1 MVAYTEIGGKVMK
14 EKTSIF
20 IVDDDV
26 DFAESMSL
34 MLEGKNC
41 EVKVV
46 HSGDDAISKFRDQ
59 DFDITFMDVR
69 MPGKNGVESFLE
81 IRKFKP
87 NARVVMMTA
96 YSVNQLLD
104 EAIENG
110 AWGVLHKPF
119 DMEHVLEMLNKIKP
133 YGILIADD
141 DPDFVN
147 SILEMLEANGYTVYT
162 AHDGKEAVERIKSDG
177 IDVLILDLR
186 MPLLSGLE
194 AYAELKKSGHT
205 VPTIIVTAYA
215 KEETETLDRLQTL
228 SITGI
233 LTKPF
238 DPKVLTLAIEDLTKS

>member
-1 MVAYTEIGGKVMK
+1 MK
-14 EKTSIF
+14 EKTSVF

-34 MLEGKNC
+34 MLEGKDC
-41 EVKVV
+41 EVKVAY
-46 HSGDDAISKFRDQ
+46 SGEDAISKFRDQ

-96 YSVNQLLD
+96 YSVSQLLD

-119 DMEHVLEMLNKIKP
+119 DMGHVREMLNKIKP

-147 SILEMLEANGYTVYT
+147 SILEMMEANGYTVYT
-162 AHDGKEAVERIKSDG
+162 AHDGEEAVERIKSDG

-194 AYAELKKSGHT
+194 VYVELKKSGHT

-215 KEETETLDRLQTL
+215 KEEVDALDRLETL

-238 DPKVLTLAIEDLTKS
+238 DPKVLILAIEDFIKS

>member
-1 MVAYTEIGGKVMK
+1 MK
-14 EKTSIF
+14 KQINVF
-20 IVDDDV
+20 IVDDDA
-26 DFAESMSL
+26 DFAESMTL
-34 MLEGKNC
+34 MLEGQNC
-41 EVKVV
+41 KIKVAN
-46 HSGDDAISKFRDQ
+46 SGEDAISKFRDQ
-59 DFDITFMDVR
+59 DFDITFMDVK

-119 DMEHVLEMLNKIKP
+119 DMGHVLEMLSKVKP

-147 SILEMLEANGYTVYT
+147 TIIEMLETNGYTVYT
-162 AHDGKEAVERIKSDG
+162 ARDGKEAVERIKSDG
-177 IDVLILDLR
+177 IDVLILDLH

-194 AYAELKKSGHT
+194 VYTELKKSGHT

-215 KEETETLDRLQTL
+215 KEEADTLDRLQTL

-238 DPKVLTLAIEDLTKS
+238 DPKVLLLAIEDLTKS